1 MTTKK
6 TKALF
11 QIRDFDAL
19 DMLREYLDEF
29 CDDWDIFFINLHTG
43 EIYDDVVVKYVY
55 EDYDEIEKEC
65 QIIVDAEG
73 DISQITFMCY
83 LLEKRLQNISQ
94 LERSVKEQKIHVLKE
109 TENISYESM
118 LKQIRSLIS

>member
-29 CDDWDIFFINLHTG
+29 CDDWDIFFINL
-43 EIYDDVVVKYVY
+43 VY
-55 EDYDEIEKEC
+55 NKIRALSNAL
-65 QIIVDAEG
+65 I
-73 DISQITFMCY
+73 CY
-83 LLEKRLQNISQ
+83 LIYFLD
-94 LERSVKEQKIHVLKE
+94 
-109 TENISYESM
+109 
-118 LKQIRSLIS
+118 

>member
-29 CDDWDIFFINLHTG
+29 CDDWDIFFINLDTG
-43 EIYDDVVVKYVY
+43 EIYDDVVVKYIY

-94 LERSVKEQKIHVLKE
+94 LERSVKQQKIHVLKE

>member
-83 LLEKRLQNISQ
+83 LLEKRLQNINQ

>member
-94 LERSVKEQKIHVLKE
+94 LERSVKEQKIHIFKKA
-109 TENISYESM
+109 ENISYESM

>member
-11 QIRDFDAL
+11 QIRDFDTL

-94 LERSVKEQKIHVLKE
+94 LERSVKEQKIHVFKKAQ
-109 TENISYESM
+109 NISYESM

>member
-94 LERSVKEQKIHVLKE
+94 LERSVKEQKIHVFKKA
-109 TENISYESM
+109 ENISYESM